1 MGDFNLYWLGQT
13 AKDIREEEYVER
25 VMDYFLELYVMDPI
39 LEQDILDLVMIS
51 EEGLIRDLVV

>member
-13 AKDIREEEYVER
+13 AKDIGEEEYVER
-25 VMDYFLELYVMDPI
+25 VMDYILELYVMDPI